1 MKQPFS
7 KTFEF
12 QLWKKGYIK
21 STPLSMEL
29 VKNSSIDPFQKSE
42 LTKNWHFLLNKKKE
56 MGPIINST
64 PKHEFVHELLTKRD

>member
-29 VKNSSIDPFQKSE
+29 VKNSSLDPFQKGE
-42 LTKNWHFLLNKKKE
+42 LAKKCHFLLN
-56 MGPIINST
+56 
-64 PKHEFVHELLTKRD
+64 